1 MKFYGPIGF
10 SAQIEAEPGVWQ
22 DKIVARMY
30 FGDVKKNHRSFTST
44 SEMNDKIRISST
56 LISVVSDGYLDKHIG
71 EMRYVEYLGVRWKI
85 QSVEVSY
92 PRVELTLGEV
102 WNGQ

>member
-10 SAQIEAEPGVWQ
+10 SAQIEMEPGIWQ

-30 FGDVKKNHRSFTST
+30 FGDIKKNYRSYTST
-44 SEMNDKIRISST
+44 SEMNDKIRIGST

-85 QSVEVSY
+85 QSIEVSY
-92 PRVELTLGEV
+92 PRVEITLGEV